1 MTPIG
6 ADPSP
11 ASIPPP
17 QAGGRASAER
27 PGSDRRTGAGRF
39 AMRRDSLRLRLGL
52 AAAGLIAIAL
62 ALAGIGLTVI
72 LDRVLDARTADGLDR
87 LAKLIAGQVTVE
99 PGGTLGLPQAPPD
112 PRFATPYGGLY
123 WQIEGGGHSLRS
135 RSLWDRGLGSVAD
148 TAQEPAIG
156 DLDGPDGG
164 RLIAVT
170 RRVTVPARGDP
181 VALAV
186 TVAEDRRDL
195 AQSRATFLRLLVPSL
210 VALFAALTL
219 AMALFVRRALAPF
232 RALRAD
238 LAAVHSGTRA
248 RLPET
253 FPEEVRPLVSDL
265 NRLLDAQE
273 RDLER
278 ARTQAADMAHGLKT
292 PLAVLDALARR
303 THTSHPTLSQDIAEQ
318 ARAMARQVERTL
330 ARARAAT
337 GGLRRRA
344 CPVAPVAERI
354 TGALKRLPD
363 GEALRWESA
372 LPEALAFPGD
382 EGDLTEI
389 LGNLLD
395 NARKW
400 AHRRIRVSGRADG
413 EGGRLVVEDD
423 GPGMSEAAIAGIA
436 RGRRWD
442 ESRPGT
448 GFGIAIARDLA
459 EAAGAGIHLDR
470 SDLGGL
476 RVTLVWPERRDPSG
490 P

>member
-1 MTPIG
+1 MRPIG
-6 ADPSP
+6 DDPSSPIAP
-11 ASIPPP
+11 AS
-17 QAGGRASAER
+17 AGRRASAGR
-27 PGSDRRTGAGRF
+27 ADPDRRSGAAYLG
-39 AMRRDSLRLRLGL
+39 MRRDSLRLRLGL
-52 AAAGLIAIAL
+52 AAAALIAIAL

-87 LAKLIAGQVTVE
+87 LAKLIAGQVTA
-99 PGGTLGLPQAPPD
+99 GRDGALTLPQEPPD
-112 PRFATPYGGLY
+112 PRFSTPYGGLY
-123 WQIEGGGHSLRS
+123 WQIEGGGQALRS
-135 RSLWDRGLGSVAD
+135 RSLWDRGLGTVPDA
-148 TAQEPAIG
+148 AQEPAVG

-170 RRVTVPARGDP
+170 RRVSIPASGARR
-181 VALAV
+181 ALAV

-232 RALRAD
+232 RALRTD
-238 LAAVHSGTRA
+238 LAAVHAGART

-278 ARTQAADMAHGLKT
+278 ARRQAADMAHGLKT

-303 THTSHPTLSQDIAEQ
+303 TDASDPALSEEIAEQ

-330 ARARAAT
+330 ARARAAS

-344 CPVAPVAERI
+344 CPAAPVAERI
-354 TGALKRLPD
+354 VGALKRLPD
-363 GEALRWESA
+363 GEALRWEIA
-372 LPEALAFPGD
+372 VPETVTFPGD

-400 AHRRIRVSGRADG
+400 AHRRIRVSGAADG

-423 GPGMSEAAIAGIA
+423 GPGMSAAAIAGIA

-459 EAAGAGIHLDR
+459 EAVGAGMRLDR
-470 SDLGGL
+470 SELGGL
-476 RVTLVWPERRDPSG
+476 RVTLFWPAG
-490 P
+490 A